1 MREDNRNIN
10 PPQLAKRFLHWYC
23 NPDLLEMIEG
33 DINEEFNQK
42 EKSSGIRKARWHY
55 IKQVIQFFRPFT
67 LKKEKVKYTHVNYR
81 TMFGNYFKI
90 SVRNI
95 VNQKLFAFINILSL
109 AIGLCCSILIYLF
122 IQDEYSFD
130 RMHGKGAN
138 IYRINKVSYNQNGDK
153 VEVSPSQPM
162 PFGRQIKEDLAELEK
177 STRLDQREGYIID
190 DNDFFSE
197 IFLFA
202 EPEIFDIFSFDFLTG
217 DNHSSLNEKY
227 NVVLSKDRALKY
239 FGKTDAIGEEITIFY
254 GGKNHLFT
262 VSGVVEDIPRNSTVR
277 FEVLLPFEFLASE
290 TSASNY
296 RDYWRMAFLVVYTW
310 IPEDV
315 DLDKL
320 QQKLPGIREQH
331 YLEAVD
337 PYSVAD
343 HILSYELQPLW
354 DIHFNQENGGVL
366 TPSSNPKYSYILGA
380 IAVSILMI
388 GCFNFMLLSIG
399 NSAKRSREIGL
410 RKVIGGTRHQLI
422 WQFLSEAILMSF
434 IGFILAIFFT
444 YLLMPIF
451 NDFTNKSLDFENVFY
466 PNTIIGLLAITFLTG
481 ILAGSYPAF
490 IISRIKITESLQ
502 NKFKLGGS
510 NYFTKSLITVQF
522 ILSIGLIIGTLIMKS
537 QIDFLNSKHLG
548 FNKEHLLIIQR
559 NNVPINKFYNHY
571 KNRLIDNPRVVNIS
585 GTNPAFTHGGF
596 SSDFEYEN
604 ETIPY
609 NIFFVDANYIK
620 TLEMKITSGRDF
632 ISGLSSDSTESI
644 IVNEAFVRALGWDD
658 PIGKPVLGLN
668 NAGYDN
674 PVIIGVVEDF
684 NFRSLEYEVEP
695 IWLALDSED
704 SFDELLI
711 RINPVNISQTISEL
725 EAIWK
730 EIASDIPFEYSFS
743 NQDMTALYE
752 SEERWAKIVNY
763 SSILA
768 VVVACLGLFG
778 LMTLTTTAR
787 KKEISIRKVLGASL
801 YNIVHILSKSYV
813 SLILLAIMFSIPA
826 SIIIME
832 KWLSNFAYRIDLTW
846 QYFFFA
852 SAIIVLI
859 VMVTISYESLKSAFS
874 NPVKGL
880 RNE

>member
-1 MREDNRNIN
+1 MNIQ
-10 PPQLAKRFLHWYC
+10 PPKIARAFLHWYC
-23 NPDLLEMIEG
+23 NEELVEEIEG

-42 EKSSGIRKARWHY
+42 VKSSGIRKASWHY

-67 LKKEKVKYTHVNYR
+67 LKKEKTNYTHINYII
-81 TMFGNYFKI
+81 MFGNYFKI
-90 SVRNI
+90 SLRNI
-95 VNQKLFAFINILSL
+95 ANQKLFAFINILSL

-130 RMHGKGAN
+130 KMHEKGAN
-138 IYRINKVSYNQNGDK
+138 IYRINKVSYNQSGDK
-153 VEVSPSQPM
+153 VMVSPAQPM
-162 PFGRQIKEDLAELEK
+162 PFGRQIKQDLIEFEK
-177 STRLDQREGYIID
+177 STRLEQRQGYIID
-190 DNDFFSE
+190 DNNFFSE
-197 IFLFA
+197 TFLFA
-202 EPEIFDIFSFDFLTG
+202 EPEIFEIFSFNYLAG
-217 DNHSSLNEKY
+217 NKRAALNDKY
-227 NVVLSKDRALKY
+227 SVVLSRDRALKY

-315 DLDKL
+315 DLDQL
-320 QQKLPGIREQH
+320 RQKLPGIREQH
-331 YLEAVD
+331 YLEAKD
-337 PYSVAD
+337 PYSNSD

-354 DIHFNQENGGVL
+354 DVHFNQENGGVL
-366 TPSSNPKYSYILGA
+366 TLSSNPKYSYILGA
-380 IAVSILMI
+380 IAVSILII

-410 RKVIGGTRHQLI
+410 RKVIGGTRRQVV

-434 IGFILAIFFT
+434 IGFMLAILFT
-444 YLLMPIF
+444 YLLIPIF
-451 NDFTNKSLDFENVFY
+451 NDLAGKSLEFANVFY
-466 PNTIIGLLAITFLTG
+466 PETIIGLLAITFLTG

-490 IISRIKITESLQ
+490 VISGIKITYSLQ

-522 ILSIGLIIGTLIMKS
+522 ILSIWLIIGALVMKS
-537 QIDFLNSKHLG
+537 QIHFLNSKHLG

-571 KNRLIDNPRVVNIS
+571 KIRLVDNPRIVNIS

-596 SSDFEYEN
+596 SSDFEYKN

-644 IVNEAFVRALGWDD
+644 IVNEAFVKALGWDD
-658 PIGKPVLGLN
+658 PIGKPVLGLE
-668 NAGYDN
+668 NAGYEN
-674 PVIIGVVEDF
+674 PTIIGVVEDF
-684 NFRSLEYEVEP
+684 NFRSLEYEVGP

-704 SFDELLI
+704 SFNELLI
-711 RINPVNISQTISEL
+711 RINPDNISQTISEL
-725 EAIWK
+725 DAIWK

-743 NQDMTALYE
+743 DQDMTALYE
-752 SEERWAKIVNY
+752 SEERWSSIVNY
-763 SSILA
+763 SSVLA

-778 LMTLTTTAR
+778 LMTLTTASM

-801 YNIVHILSKSYV
+801 YNIVHILSRGYV
-813 SLILLAIMFSIPA
+813 SLILLAILFSIPA

-832 KWLSNFAYRIDLTW
+832 KWLANFAYRIDLTW

-874 NPVKGL
+874 NPVRGL